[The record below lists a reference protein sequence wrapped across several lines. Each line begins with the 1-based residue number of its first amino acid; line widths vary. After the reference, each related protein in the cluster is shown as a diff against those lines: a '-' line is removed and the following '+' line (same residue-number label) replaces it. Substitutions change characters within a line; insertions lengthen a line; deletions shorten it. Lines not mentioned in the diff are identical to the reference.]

1 VTNKKSITL
10 ITNTRILNQSKTINL
25 VKKILPCGLQRIQIR
40 EKSIPEKVL
49 EKFVYDLREL
59 TLGKCEL
66 ILNGPIELV
75 HKYQCDGVHMPDKGM
90 SEEQMGIEY
99 SSDLII
105 GRSIHENYK
114 KGNKY
119 EDFYSYVHLGPTF
132 RTETHPTSSPLSRD
146 KIREISGIAGLSVI
160 LVGGINTYNL
170 DNLINYKISGI
181 AVMRDLLL
189 SKDPESTY
197 INLEQKLNGTKHR

>member
-1 VTNKKSITL
+1 
-10 ITNTRILNQSKTINL
+10 
-25 VKKILPCGLQRIQIR
+25 
-40 EKSIPEKVL
+40 
-49 EKFVYDLREL
+49 
-59 TLGKCEL
+59 
-66 ILNGPIELV
+66 
-75 HKYQCDGVHMPDKGM
+75 MPDKGM
-90 SEEQMGIEY
+90 PEEQMGIEY

-197 INLEQKLNGTKHR
+197 INLEQKLNETKHRKNNSFHNW